1 MRLLPHLLLE
11 LRPLQ
16 LLLLL
21 LPLRLPGE
29 LLPVG
34 IRRTTPFYSRGIC
47 CSSNRGRRRRPWSP
61 SKGPSLPSTL
71 LLLL

>member
-1 MRLLPHLLLE
+1 MLPHLLLE

-16 LLLLL
+16 LLLLLL

-47 CSSNRGRRRRPWSP
+47 CGYNRGRRRRPWSP
-61 SKGPSLPSTL
+61 LKGPSLPSTL